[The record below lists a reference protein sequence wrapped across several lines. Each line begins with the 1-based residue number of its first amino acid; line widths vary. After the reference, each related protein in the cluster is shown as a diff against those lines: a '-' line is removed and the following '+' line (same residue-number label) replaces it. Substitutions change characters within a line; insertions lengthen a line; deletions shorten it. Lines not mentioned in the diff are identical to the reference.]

1 MSSKLDLVIKSR
13 TLDISVSRSHF
24 YFQVHP
30 ISFENMV
37 NSIDITVDMTV
48 HINPII
54 ISVFSSPG
62 NITIFVMTLMATFSS

>member
-1 MSSKLDLVIKSR
+1 MSSKLDLVNKSR

-37 NSIDITVDMTV
+37 NNITVDMTV

>member
-1 MSSKLDLVIKSR
+1 M
-13 TLDISVSRSHF
+13 
-24 YFQVHP
+24 HP

-37 NSIDITVDMTV
+37 NSITVDMTV

-62 NITIFVMTLMATFSS
+62 NITIFVMTLMATKIVLDSSEENTNLT